1 MKPSPVTQFARLVQ
15 CFFAEHLTQQKN
27 VSPQTVLAYRD
38 AFRLLFAYL
47 QHRYHKA
54 PSQLTL
60 VDLNAHALL
69 GFLDHLEKVRH
80 NTVRTRNAR
89 WAAIRGFLRYALAV
103 SVPEDLPELQKA
115 LNIPLKR
122 CAQRMLGFLSRAEV
136 QAILETLPTETWSG
150 QRDRVLFQV
159 LYNTGARVSEI
170 LEARV
175 EHLRDDQSLQVFG
188 KGRRQRTIPLW
199 RSSFRMLHRWIRH
212 ANLQPGQRI
221 FTNRWGQPLTR
232 SGAAKRLAQAAR
244 AAVCQCG
251 SLRDR
256 HVSPHQFR
264 HATAMHLLQ
273 AGVRPEIIAL
283 WLGHASPT
291 TTHVYIEADLT
302 LKEQALQKVQSPKT
316 KRLRFQPNDALLH
329 FLDRVELCG
338 PAKVK

>member
-1 MKPSPVTQFARLVQ
+1 MKRSPVTQFAQLVQ
-15 CFFAEHLTQQKN
+15 CFFVEHLTQQKN

-60 VDLNAHALL
+60 LDLKAKTLL

-89 WAAIRGFLRYALAV
+89 WAAIRSFLRYALALG
-103 SVPEDLPELQKA
+103 SPEDLPELQKA

-136 QAILETLPTETWSG
+136 QAILEALPTETWSG

-175 EHLRDDQSLQVFG
+175 EHLRDDQSLHVFG

-221 FTNRWGQPLTR
+221 FTNRWGQALTR

-316 KRLRFQPNDALLH
+316 KQVRFQPNDALLC
-329 FLDRVELCG
+329 FLDQV
-338 PAKVK
+338 